1 MPYSLT
7 RQEMFDLLW
16 STPRAAVLGKLGI
29 TEVQLGLIC
38 GFHRI
43 PRPTKAYW
51 AQKEKGEEPR
61 RPALPPI
68 ADPWRELI
76 TDRPRRFEDM
86 PLVLQGVAPEPIAES
101 EEQAST
107 PVPVA
112 KQAPIPKPAPAPRQQ
127 PARRG
132 PARTQRTALWS
143 RVRRPHQAI
152 AESVELIRA
161 AKPVDGVVSYGG
173 GNILE
178 LRVGRDSLER
188 AVFILDGLVRA
199 LEKRGVSAR
208 VLSGAIE
215 ISKARQ
221 ELRFRL
227 REKFQDA
234 PYQPTDADRR
244 RQAVVELQRR
254 QFPDLPLGDAY
265 PATVKVPSGALEV
278 SVDLARCAERQ
289 RQNWR
294 DNKYA
299 TLEAQIDSIAG
310 SLDEWLDYL
319 CEGERAEARKVRIEM
334 RAQENRRLADARA
347 EREGQRANFL
357 AQVAER
363 ALTADKIRTW
373 IAVVGEPEEVE
384 TQRLLAWARAE
395 LARIEGTFHPK
406 RFAAEIRRRE
416 LFPDEDPL
424 APLPDDPD

>member
-1 MPYSLT
+1 MPDRLT
-7 RQEMFDLLW
+7 RQDIYDLVW
-16 STPRAAVLGKLGI
+16 SSPGAEAA
-29 TEVQLGLIC
+29 ERLGLSELQLRQVC

-43 PRPTKAYW
+43 PMPNSQYW
-51 AQKEKGEEPR
+51 R
-61 RPALPPI
+61 RVEMGASPGKIALPRNVRYWLDTIVGVPMP
-68 ADPWRELI
+68 ADWPAKLP
-76 TDRPRRFEDM
+76 TD
-86 PLVLQGVAPEPIAES
+86 GAAAAKAE
-101 EEQAST
+101 
-107 PVPVA
+107 PVP
-112 KQAPIPKPAPAPRQQ
+112 APVETSD
-127 PARRG
+127 ARRG
-132 PARTQRTALWS
+132 PNRTQRTALWS

-188 AVFILDGLVRA
+188 AIFILDSLVRA
-199 LEKRGVSAR
+199 LEKRGVNAR

-234 PYQPTDADRR
+234 PYHPTDADRR
-244 RQAVVELQRR
+244 RQAVVEQHRR
-254 QFPDLPLGDAY
+254 QHPGLPLRDAY

-294 DNKYA
+294 DNRYA

-319 CEGERAEARKVRIEM
+319 CEGERAEARKVRTAM

-347 EREGQRANFL
+347 EREGQRANFI

-373 IAVVGEPEEVE
+373 IAVVGEPEEPE
-384 TQRLLAWARAE
+384 AQRLLAWARAE
-395 LARIEGTFHPK
+395 LARLEGTFHPK

>member
-1 MPYSLT
+1 MGAEVHAMAHHLT
-7 RQEMFDLLW
+7 RQDIYDLVW
-16 STPRAAVLGKLGI
+16 SSPRAEAA
-29 TEVQLGLIC
+29 ERLGLSELQLRQVC

-43 PRPTKAYW
+43 PMPNGQYW
-51 AQKEKGEEPR
+51 RRIEKGASPGKT
-61 RPALPPI
+61 ALPWN
-68 ADPWRELI
+68 DKPWLETIVGVPMPSDWPAKLR
-76 TDRPRRFEDM
+76 TDGP
-86 PLVLQGVAPEPIAES
+86 VAAKAEPVPAPVE
-101 EEQAST
+101 T
-107 PVPVA
+107 PVV
-112 KQAPIPKPAPAPRQQ
+112 
-127 PARRG
+127 RRG
-132 PARTQRTALWS
+132 ANRTQRTALWG

-178 LRVGRDSLER
+178 LRLGRDSLER

-234 PYQPTDADRR
+234 PYQPSEADRR
-244 RQAVVELQRR
+244 RQAVVERQRR
-254 QFPDLPLGDAY
+254 TPPYTWLEDAFPSS
-265 PATVKVPSGALEV
+265 VKVPLGMLEV
-278 SVDLARCAERQ
+278 SVDPRLCAERQ

-299 TLEAQIDSIAG
+299 TLEAQIDSIAS

-319 CEGERAEARKVRIEM
+319 CEIERAEARKVRIAM

-347 EREGQRANFL
+347 ERERQRSNFL
-357 AQVAER
+357 AQVTER

-373 IAVVGEPEEVE
+373 IAVVGEPEEPE

-395 LARIEGTFHPK
+395 LARLEGTFHPK

-424 APLPDDPD
+424 APLPDDPDADSIR

>member
-68 ADPWRELI
+68 ADPWRELV

-101 EEQAST
+101 EEQAPM

-112 KQAPIPKPAPAPRQQ
+112 KQAPIPKSAPAPRQQ
-127 PARRG
+127 S
-132 PARTQRTALWS
+132 ARTQRTALWS

-152 AESVELIRA
+152 AESVELLRA
-161 AKPVDGVVSYGG
+161 AKPVDGVVRSGG
-173 GNILE
+173 GNALD
-178 LRVGRDSLER
+178 LRVGRNSVER
-188 AVFILDGLVRA
+188 AIFVLDGLARA
-199 LEKRGVSAR
+199 LEKRGVGVR
-208 VLSGAIE
+208 VREGAFD
-215 ISKARQ
+215 ISKERQ
-221 ELRFRL
+221 GLRFRL
-227 REKFQDA
+227 HEKFQDV
-234 PYQPTDADRR
+234 PYQPTEADRR
-244 RQAVVELQRR
+244 RQAVVERQRR
-254 QFPDLPLGDAY
+254 TPPYPWLEDAFPSS
-265 PATVKVPSGALEV
+265 VKVPLGTLKLT
-278 SVDLARCAERQ
+278 VDPGPQPDRQ
-289 RQNWR
+289 RQNWQ

-347 EREGQRANFL
+347 ERERQRSNFL
-357 AQVAER
+357 AQVTER

-395 LARIEGTFHPK
+395 LARLEGTFHPK

-424 APLPDDPD
+424 APLPDDPDAVGGT